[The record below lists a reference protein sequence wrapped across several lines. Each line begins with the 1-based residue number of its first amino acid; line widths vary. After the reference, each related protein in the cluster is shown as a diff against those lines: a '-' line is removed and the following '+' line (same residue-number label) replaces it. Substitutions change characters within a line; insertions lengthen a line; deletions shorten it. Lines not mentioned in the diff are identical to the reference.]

1 MKSGR
6 LNRRHPY
13 ILASFLG
20 TVLVLILRL
29 SGGLQ
34 SLELASFDMFVR
46 LQPDRG
52 PDPALLVVGIT
63 EADIQAV
70 EEWPLSDQ
78 TVADILAKL
87 QSYQP
92 KAIGLDLHRSVPVDE
107 AGAPALAEQLKADN
121 LFAITRIGFTEED
134 HIPPPPGVAENRV
147 GYNDFVIDSDNVLR
161 RNWMFAADGDARY
174 YSFALR
180 LSLYALAQWG
190 IEFEPSLNSI
200 NIGDTEFPSL
210 RSTSGSYQGVDTL
223 GYQVMLQY
231 RSAEQVAQQ
240 LSVRQVLNDDFD
252 PAWIKDKIVLIG
264 TVAPSIKDVLYTPYS
279 TAMRNDLQMPG
290 VLIHAQMV
298 SQILNAVL
306 HQRPLMWFWTQ
317 WQEYLWIA
325 FWAVVGSGLAWWL
338 KRPIWLWGAIMG
350 SLGLIVGI
358 SWLVFLQAGWIP
370 LVPPVIAVIATVANI
385 MVYRFFF
392 ESFYDPLT
400 GLPNRTF
407 FLKKLQTQLN
417 DKPGQSQTL
426 SLLFLDVNDFKTIN
440 ETFGHKFGDKLLIS
454 LANRIKGCLPTDMV
468 ARVGDDEF
476 AVMLRK
482 VDQSQQAIEVAD
494 QLQDILTKPI
504 YLNHQPLVITLSM
517 GIAFH
522 QRGFKYQAESLL
534 QDAHRAMYRAKAL
547 GKDRYEV
554 FVKGMRSQAIS
565 RLQLEMDLRQALD
578 QQQFMLYYQPI
589 VALKTGKIA
598 GFEALIR
605 WQHAERGFV
614 SPAEF
619 IPVAEETGLIIPIGR
634 WILQEACRQI
644 HVWHQTFAQTPPLF
658 VSVNLSSRQFAQ
670 ADLVE
675 QVETIIIDTGLER
688 RCLKLELT
696 ESAAM
701 EDVDI
706 AIEQLLRLKVMD
718 VQISLDDFGTGYSSL
733 SYLHRFPTDTLKVDQ
748 SFVGRMEQT
757 SEDSDIVSTIIALGH
772 KLKMNIVAEGIETAE
787 HLAQL
792 RALDCDYGQGYF
804 FSKPLS
810 GEEIEIML
818 ERSPVW

>member
-1 MKSGR
+1 MVFRTGQARSINRLIRKVTSSSLWVKGNR
-6 LNRRHPY
+6 LNRQHPY

-34 SLELASFDMFVR
+34 SLELAAFDMFVR
-46 LQPDRG
+46 LQSDRG

-63 EADIQAV
+63 EADIQKLG
-70 EEWPLSDQ
+70 EWPLSDQ
-78 TVADILAKL
+78 TLADLLVRL

-92 KAIGLDLHRSVPVDE
+92 QSIGLDLHRDVPVKT
-107 AGAPALAEQLKADN
+107 GARALAEQLQADN
-121 LFAITRIGFTEED
+121 LFTITRLGFTEED
-134 HIPPPPGVAENRV
+134 FIPPPPMVSPERV
-147 GYNDFVIDSDNVLR
+147 GYNDFVIDSDNILR
-161 RNWMFAADGDARY
+161 RNWMFAATPDERY

-180 LSLYALAQWG
+180 LSLYALAQQG
-190 IEFEPSLNSI
+190 IEFEPSLNLLK
-200 NIGDTEFPSL
+200 IGRTTLPSL
-210 RSTSGSYQGVDTL
+210 QPTSGGYQNADTT

-231 RSAEQVAQQ
+231 RSAEQVARR

-252 PAWIKDKIVLIG
+252 PDWIKDKIVLIG

-306 HQRPLMWFWTQ
+306 YQRPLMWFWTQ

-325 FWAVVGSGLAWWL
+325 VWAVIGSGLAWWL
-338 KRPIWLWGAIMG
+338 KRPILLWGAIIG

-358 SWLVFLQAGWIP
+358 SWLVFLLAGWIP

-392 ESFYDPLT
+392 GSFFDPLT

-407 FLKKLQTQLN
+407 FLKKLQTQLS
-417 DKPGQSQTL
+417 DKPGQSHTL
-426 SLLFLDVNDFKTIN
+426 SLLFLDVNDFKAIN

-454 LANRIKGCLPTDMV
+454 VAKRLKGCLPTDLV

-476 AVMLRK
+476 AIML
-482 VDQSQQAIEVAD
+482 QQVEQAQEAIEVAD

-504 YLNHQPLVITLSM
+504 YLDDQPLVITLST

-522 QRGFKYQAESLL
+522 QRGFKYQAQSLL

-565 RLQLEMDLRQALD
+565 RLQLEMDLRQAIEE
-578 QQQFMLYYQPI
+578 QQFMLYYQPI

-598 GFEALIR
+598 
-605 WQHAERGFV
+605 
-614 SPAEF
+614 
-619 IPVAEETGLIIPIGR
+619 
-634 WILQEACRQI
+634 
-644 HVWHQTFAQTPPLF
+644 
-658 VSVNLSSRQFAQ
+658 
-670 ADLVE
+670 
-675 QVETIIIDTGLER
+675 
-688 RCLKLELT
+688 
-696 ESAAM
+696 
-701 EDVDI
+701 
-706 AIEQLLRLKVMD
+706 
-718 VQISLDDFGTGYSSL
+718 
-733 SYLHRFPTDTLKVDQ
+733 
-748 SFVGRMEQT
+748 
-757 SEDSDIVSTIIALGH
+757 
-772 KLKMNIVAEGIETAE
+772 
-787 HLAQL
+787 
-792 RALDCDYGQGYF
+792 
-804 FSKPLS
+804 
-810 GEEIEIML
+810 
-818 ERSPVW
+818 